1 MKSEKQVTTN
11 AKNSISQFEFIT
23 LMACLM
29 SIVALSIDAILPA
42 LQPIG
47 LSLGIVNPN
56 DNQLLITMIF
66 LGLGFGQLI
75 FGPISDSFGRKPT
88 IYIGFLIFVLA
99 SFVCIYATNIEKY
112 RPDQFTK
119 DDAYWV
125 DKQNE

>member
-1 MKSEKQVTTN
+1 MKSEKQVTSN

-42 LQPIG
+42 LQTIG

-66 LGLGFGQLI
+66 L
-75 FGPISDSFGRKPT
+75 
-88 IYIGFLIFVLA
+88 
-99 SFVCIYATNIEKY
+99 
-112 RPDQFTK
+112 
-119 DDAYWV
+119 
-125 DKQNE
+125 